1 MAFNGHLNLMFQTL
15 MEMGPPFNQMQL
27 ASFMTT
33 SKGYLG
39 ECSMRGGY
47 AEVRDF
53 CISLA
58 WRLFEYKL
66 DRLYNSIRTLEV
78 FLHRKGH
85 FYLFQYTWNGNSQL
99 KLSILFKFSFL
110 QVVLTFLSPMN
121 SLHTDHWLFL
131 KPFNFEQWR

>member
-1 MAFNGHLNLMFQTL
+1 MFQTL

-47 AEVRDF
+47 AEVRGL

-58 WRLFEYKL
+58 LRLVEYKL
-66 DRLYNSIRTLEV
+66 DRLCNSIRKSGFFFTPQ
-78 FLHRKGH
+78 G
-85 FYLFQYTWNGNSQL
+85 
-99 KLSILFKFSFL
+99 SFL
-110 QVVLTFLSPMN
+110 FVSIYLE
-121 SLHTDHWLFL
+121 W
-131 KPFNFEQWR
+131 E

>member
-1 MAFNGHLNLMFQTL
+1 MFQTL

-78 FLHRKGH
+78 F
-85 FYLFQYTWNGNSQL
+85 YTARVIFICFN
-99 KLSILFKFSFL
+99 ILGMAIVS
-110 QVVLTFLSPMN
+110 
-121 SLHTDHWLFL
+121 
-131 KPFNFEQWR
+131 